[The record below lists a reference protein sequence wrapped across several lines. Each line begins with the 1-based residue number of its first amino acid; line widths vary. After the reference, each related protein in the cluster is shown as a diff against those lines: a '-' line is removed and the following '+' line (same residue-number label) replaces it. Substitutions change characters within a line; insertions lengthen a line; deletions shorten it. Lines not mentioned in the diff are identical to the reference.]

1 MKKKRA
7 KNGSAWVQHRSHICY
22 NERSKRCK
30 ELKLRKIKII
40 LCMLVSRRFF
50 HSTFL
55 TRNSLPKSDPSALFI
70 GILAH
75 GTAANIID
83 NTGMGKTAK
92 YPISTKRVVNLF
104 NDNNCHPLKK
114 KKKQKNC

>member
-1 MKKKRA
+1 
-7 KNGSAWVQHRSHICY
+7 
-22 NERSKRCK
+22 
-30 ELKLRKIKII
+30 
-40 LCMLVSRRFF
+40 MLVSRRFF
-50 HSTFL
+50 HSPFA

-83 NTGMGKTAK
+83 NTGMGKTDK
-92 YPISTKRVVNLF
+92 YPISTKRVVYLF